1 MPSSE
6 NDEGSML
13 RGEAT
18 CGDAT
23 TSFTESKPPVG
34 FLGLFDNRQHFP
46 DRSQVYA
53 QIRLGSYVSDDGNGH
68 VIYDSYRWR
77 RDWRDSSRR
86 ARDRLPDLLANVI
99 DGMSARQG
107 PGDLAGRG
115 VYLAGQQHD
124 GFLVTAVFRR
134 QPQ

>member
-18 CGDAT
+18 CCDAT

-34 FLGLFDNRQHFP
+34 FLGLFDNRQHLP
-46 DRSQVYA
+46 DRSQVYVKSA
-53 QIRLGSYVSDDGNGH
+53 QIRLGSYVSDDGNAQ
-68 VIYDSYRWR
+68 VIYDSYRWLC
-77 RDWRDSSRR
+77 DWWDSSRR
-86 ARDRLPDLLANVI
+86 ARDRLPDLLADVI
-99 DGMSARQG
+99 GGMSVRQG

-115 VYLAGQQHD
+115 IYLAG
-124 GFLVTAVFRR
+124 
-134 QPQ
+134 